1 MKSKHDVR
9 VQQSRRRFLA
19 DTALGA
25 AGLGLGAAGME
36 SAQARTK
43 WEKMIKGLQTVTTDV
58 LIVGSGAAGTAA
70 AIEARRSGAS
80 VLVIEK
86 MGSLGGSSIIS
97 RVLWPYQGRPCSELW
112 GLMTH
117 PSTLR
122 MI

>member
-43 WEKMIKGLQTVTTDV
+43 WEKMIKGLQTVTNRCIDCR
-58 LIVGSGAAGTAA
+58 L
-70 AIEARRSGAS
+70 RRSRNSGCHRSAPIRRIRS
-80 VLVIEK
+80 
-86 MGSLGGSSIIS
+86 G
-97 RVLWPYQGRPCSELW
+97 
-112 GLMTH
+112 H
-117 PSTLR
+117 
-122 MI
+122 

>member
-9 VQQSRRRFLA
+9 AQQSRRRFLA

-25 AGLGLGAAGME
+25 AGLGLAEVPSFLA
-36 SAQARTK
+36 
-43 WEKMIKGLQTVTTDV
+43 
-58 LIVGSGAAGTAA
+58 
-70 AIEARRSGAS
+70 
-80 VLVIEK
+80 
-86 MGSLGGSSIIS
+86 
-97 RVLWPYQGRPCSELW
+97 VLWPYQGRPCSELW